1 MQLARYSLTSAA
13 PQQLQPL
20 KTRLDVS
27 TSFGLPEVKYWHMQ
41 VGVYVVGLGHGMAT
55 FLLRPTCGVCV
66 SWWSR
71 YAAMVFLVA
80 MLSVSET
87 VETKKTMRP
96 HSMMWGLVWVV
107 TQKVVEVTSRSTF
120 LPFMEILLQPLDWY
134 ECHCTGLMV
143 C

>member
-1 MQLARYSLTSAA
+1 
-13 PQQLQPL
+13 
-20 KTRLDVS
+20 
-27 TSFGLPEVKYWHMQ
+27 
-41 VGVYVVGLGHGMAT
+41 
-55 FLLRPTCGVCV
+55 
-66 SWWSR
+66 
-71 YAAMVFLVA
+71 MVFLVA

-134 ECHCTGLMV
+134 ECHCTGSWCAYTDVGVHAAAPKLPMERGSWMRHQGPLAGTMPGTLSTSLLR
-143 C
+143 CSLQPLIL